1 MRREEILRVLREAG
15 TPVTIDELSQRTGI
29 DIVRLRV
36 DLFRLAEE
44 GKVERR
50 QRGNVPTWT
59 IKVSSAVERRYEK
72 LSKKYVP

>member
-1 MRREEILRVLREAG
+1 MRRKAILKTLKDAG
-15 TPVTIDELSQRTGI
+15 GPITIDELSQRTGI
-29 DIVRLRV
+29 DVVHLRV

-50 QRGNVPTWT
+50 QRDNKPVWT
-59 IKVSSAVERRYEK
+59 IKVSTVLERRYEK

>member
-1 MRREEILRVLREAG
+1 LRRKAILKTLKDAG
-15 TPVTIDELSQRTGI
+15 VPITIDELSQRTGI
-29 DIVRLRV
+29 DVVHLRV

-50 QRGNVPTWT
+50 QRDNKPVWT
-59 IKVSSAVERRYEK
+59 IKVSTVLERRYEK